1 MFCETEAEAFA
12 DPARE
17 LIFEVAGA
25 YLERRGI
32 TAAELVFDPAQHR
45 ALLDDGPRFQ
55 EILQRIAL
63 LQGQHTRRPVSER
76 MKELTALA
84 EAAMQRVEAQAALLP
99 DVAGLDEA
107 LQQKLLTGS
116 NFDEWVRAGVAF
128 VRLLK
133 AGGGW
138 AEQAGRC
145 LDVIDAGVAGEVGS
159 MADQTLSEILR
170 LKPAAAAIF
179 GENVNRRAMIE
190 FCVSL
195 LEARPAASD
204 NLTPV
209 MMRLQQ
215 TQGLALLPLARA
227 AIRARLAEML
237 GGSMPLF
244 HPEPLQEWERLLA
257 LKLRIAAIGDLIE
270 DERVGAALARRFA
283 RFATPDLLNPILAG
297 EPEIARKL
305 LFLLRLYREL
315 ADASARFEL
324 LGVLGHYL
332 EHRDF
337 KTQFV
342 SPQSSREDFASLA
355 AGISSELMQADI
367 PDQRKA
373 TYLQLFRNQLAAVT
387 KPTGQR
393 NVQRGLGGA
402 QDYVLLQGQRI
413 PLRNW
418 SPVGLQFGPCSA
430 ALAAG
435 AKLPVKVIV
444 QSAGLSFEFRATAEV
459 LRVADGLVAARYQCE
474 DPAVTQK
481 IKAYFA

>member
-32 TAAELVFDPAQHR
+32 SAAELVFDPAQHR
-45 ALLDDGPRFQ
+45 ALLNDGARFQ

-84 EAAMQRVEAQAALLP
+84 EAAMRRVEAQAASLP
-99 DVAGLDEA
+99 EISGLDQA
-107 LQQKLLTGS
+107 RQRNLLTGS
-116 NFDEWVRAGVAF
+116 NLDEWVRAGVVFA
-128 VRLLK
+128 RLLK
-133 AGGGW
+133 ASGGW
-138 AEQAGRC
+138 AEQAGFC
-145 LDVIDAGVAGEVGS
+145 LAVVETGIGGEVGS

-179 GENVNRRAMIE
+179 GENVNRRGMIE
-190 FCVSL
+190 LCVSL
-195 LEARPAASD
+195 LEARASAAAG
-204 NLTPV
+204 LTAV
-209 MMRLQQ
+209 MARLQQ
-215 TQGLALLPLARA
+215 TQGMAQLPLARA

-237 GGSMPLF
+237 GGTMPLF
-244 HPEPLQEWERLLA
+244 SPEPQPEWQALLA
-257 LKLRIAAIGDLIE
+257 LKQRIAAVKDLME
-270 DERVGAALARRFA
+270 DERVGAALARRFT
-283 RFATPDLLNPILAG
+283 RFAAPELLNPILG
-297 EPEIARKL
+297 REPEIARKL
-305 LFLLRLYREL
+305 LFLLQLHREI
-315 ADASARFEL
+315 ADPSARFEL

-332 EHRDF
+332 DHRDF
-337 KTQFV
+337 KTQFIGA
-342 SPQSSREDFASLA
+342 QSSREDFATLA
-355 AGISSELMQADI
+355 AGISSELMQAEI

-373 TYLQLFRNQLAAVT
+373 TYLQLFRNQLAGVV

-393 NVQRGLGGA
+393 SHQRGIGGA
-402 QDYVLLQGQRI
+402 EDYVLLQGQRI

-418 SPVGLQFGPCSA
+418 STVGLQFGPA
-430 ALAAG
+430 GMALAAG

-444 QSAGLSFEFRATAEV
+444 QNPNLSIEFRATAEV

-474 DPAVTQK
+474 DPAVAEK

>member
-17 LIFEVAGA
+17 LIFEVAA
-25 YLERRGI
+25 TYLERRGI
-32 TAAELVFDPAQHR
+32 TACELVFDPAQHR
-45 ALLDDGPRFQ
+45 ALLDDGARFQ

-84 EAAMQRVEAQAALLP
+84 EAAMQRVETQAASLP
-99 DVAGLDEA
+99 AIAGLDQA
-107 LQQKLLTGS
+107 LQQNLLVGT
-116 NFDEWVRAGVAF
+116 NLDEWVRAGVAF
-128 VRLLK
+128 ARLLK

-138 AEQAGRC
+138 AEQARLC
-145 LDVIDAGVAGEVGS
+145 LDVVAAGIEGEVRS
-159 MADQTLSEILR
+159 MADQTLAELLR

-179 GENVNRRAMIE
+179 GESVNRRAMIGL
-190 FCVSL
+190 CVSL
-195 LEARPAASD
+195 LEAKPAAGGD
-204 NLTPV
+204 LTAV
-209 MMRLQQ
+209 MLRLQE
-215 TQGLALLPLARA
+215 TEGLAQLPLARA

-237 GGSMPLF
+237 NGTMPLF
-244 HPEPLQEWERLLA
+244 HSEPLQEWQSLLE
-257 LKLRIAAIGDLIE
+257 LKQRIAAIRDLIE

-283 RFATPDLLNPILAG
+283 RFATPDLLNPILAK

-305 LFLLRLYREL
+305 LFLLRLYREV
-315 ADASARFEL
+315 ADPSARFEL

-332 EHRDF
+332 DHRDF

-342 SPQSSREDFASLA
+342 GPQSSREDFASLA

-367 PDQRKA
+367 PDQRKT
-373 TYLQLFRNQLAAVT
+373 TYLQLFRNQLAAVI
-387 KPTGQR
+387 KPAGQR
-393 NVQRGLGGA
+393 SVQRGIGGA

-418 SPVGLQFGPCSA
+418 SPVGLQFGPCSI
-430 ALAAG
+430 ALSAG

-444 QSAGLSFEFRATAEV
+444 QNPALSIEFRVTAEV

-474 DPAVTQK
+474 EPAIAQK